1 MSICRTFSD
10 LFLIERSYQMEMEIR
25 PGIFVPQALETFLVE
40 RIQWIE
46 GGQHGPFQVS
56 EPPGF
61 DFHALSKLASL
72 LANEQ
77 WGLAK
82 EMVKNLPRPPMKM
95 EASARLGVE
104 NNNYLRKNPFRRQ
117 RRKKMEEGGEKRT
130 ERTASSE
137 GDSKNQDGDKE
148 ESSHLTEEDDV
159 GFEEQ
164 LQLKVRFCFCVTIA
178 YHQ

>member
-25 PGIFVPQALETFLVE
+25 PGIFVPHSLETFLVE

-117 RRKKMEEGGEKRT
+117 RRKKMEEHQELVLSGCRPSPDWDLTGGLKLFKSKSRHNFSELV
-130 ERTASSE
+130 AS
-137 GDSKNQDGDKE
+137 
-148 ESSHLTEEDDV
+148 
-159 GFEEQ
+159 
-164 LQLKVRFCFCVTIA
+164 LQKV
-178 YHQ
+178 